1 MTNTYG
7 LSIFGLLIFNGS
19 LIAFSSFWCV
29 RSTSATTYSVIGSLN
44 KIPLSILGE
53 FLFKEPLTNY
63 GRLGVLVV
71 VIGGLI
77 YGLFSSKP
85 VKKNPKKDEESMV

>member
-1 MTNTYG
+1 MG
-7 LSIFGLLIFNGS
+7 IFGLLIFNGS

-53 FLFKEPLTNY
+53 YLFQEPLTNY
-63 GRLGVLVV
+63 GRIGVFIVV
-71 VIGGLI
+71 SGGLI
-77 YGLFSSKP
+77 YGIFTDHT
-85 VKKNPKKDEESMV
+85 VKRHPKKEDESLV